1 MEDQIYTMADLKTFL
16 KDAGCRMTVGAQGQ
30 QWAALVYMGNKQVA
44 AAVND
49 DFASAVRDACVS
61 AKETLERSKLSVH

>member
-1 MEDQIYTMADLKTFL
+1 MEKLYTMTDLKTFL

-30 QWAALVYMGNKQVA
+30 QWAALIYMGNKQVA

-49 DFASAVRDACVS
+49 DFASAVRDACTS
-61 AKETLERSKLSVH
+61 AKENLERAKLSVH